1 MFSKFWNLNF
11 IGLPKLIL
19 ILINVSYNKFIE
31 GLNSILWICN
41 LDKCGSNCVI
51 QKGVT
56 IRYPRNIYF
65 GDNISIGRN
74 VEIFSE
80 CSTGKLIVGSNTN
93 INKNTQIDFTGDLT
107 IGNNVLISET
117 TVILTH
123 DHGYDPKSKPVKKSL
138 FIEDNVWIGQNVMI
152 LSNVRR
158 IGKNAI
164 IAAGSIVTKEVP
176 SNTIVGGNPA
186 KFLKKIN

>member
-11 IGLPKLIL
+11 TGLPKFIF
-19 ILINVSYNKFIE
+19 ILINVSCNKLIE
-31 GLNSILWICN
+31 LFNSIFWIYNVRECG
-41 LDKCGSNCVI
+41 DKCII

-80 CSTGKLIVGSNTN
+80 CSNGKLIVGSNTN
-93 INKNTQIDFTGDLT
+93 INKNSQIDFTGDLT
-107 IGNNVLISET
+107 IGSNVLISET
-117 TVILTH
+117 TIILTH

-138 FIEDNVWIGQNVMI
+138 FIEDNVWVGQNVMI
-152 LSNVRR
+152 LSNVSR

-164 IAAGSIVTKEVP
+164 IAAGSIVTKEVF

-186 KFLKKIN
+186 KLIKKIN

>member
-11 IGLPKLIL
+11 TGLPKFIFL
-19 ILINVSYNKFIE
+19 LINVSFNKLIE
-31 GLNSILWICN
+31 LLNSIFWIYN
-41 LDKCGSNCVI
+41 LRECGAKCII

-65 GDNISIGRN
+65 GDNVSIGRD

-117 TVILTH
+117 SVIITH
-123 DHGYDPKSKPVKKSL
+123 DHGYNPKSKPVKKSL

-158 IGKNAI
+158 IGANAI
-164 IAAGSIVTKEVP
+164 IAAGSIVTKEVL
-176 SNTIVGGNPA
+176 SNTIVCGNPA